1 MNSYSVKHINN
12 TVKPAYKG
20 NRSFFVFFFFQ
31 AGSQYYKYM
40 KLKKPK
46 TVKVLL

>member
-1 MNSYSVKHINN
+1 MNSYSVKHIN
-12 TVKPAYKG
+12 TAKPAYNG
-20 NRSFFVFFFFQ
+20 NPRGFFLLQ
-31 AGSQYYKYM
+31 ASSQYYKYM